1 MGVVERTVLLAGA
14 AFLVAVA
21 PGFGQQQ
28 QQTAT
33 KAAPADEPLR
43 LVREVFVYPATS
55 RRDPFESLA
64 DRDDLGPRFE
74 ELTLTGIIYNPDGGS
89 VALLAAS
96 NGRRYRVR
104 RGDVIGNAR
113 VLDISP
119 DRVLFS
125 VETFGAARQETLE
138 RKKKKEGAEE

>member
-1 MGVVERTVLLAGA
+1 MRVVERTVLLAGA
-14 AFLVAVA
+14 ALIVAVA
-21 PGFGQQQ
+21 PGYGQQ

-43 LVREVFVYPATS
+43 LVREVFMYPATS

-96 NGRRYRVR
+96 NGRRFRVR

-119 DRVLFS
+119 NRVLFS
-125 VETFGAARQETLE
+125 VETFGVVRQETLE